1 MSAPYLLLV
10 ELWGTAPQSK
20 TTIPQ
25 RIQNHHRKCDKHN
38 YNIYGGKC
46 KFLSYNNRKNGVLMK
61 FLDKAKIHIK
71 AGDGGNGSASFRRE
85 KYIEFGGPNGGD
97 GGRGG
102 DVIFRA
108 VPNVNTLIDYRFKT
122 NFTAGRGENGMGKMR
137 TGASGETL
145 ILPVPTGTVILSEN
159 EEIECA
165 DMNTDGM
172 EYLAARGGNG
182 GWGNLHF
189 KSPTNRA
196 PRQANDG
203 LPGEERTV
211 VLRLKLIADIGL
223 VGFPN
228 AGKSTLLAA
237 VTSARPKIAN
247 YPFTTLNPQLGVMYA
262 HNREFVMV
270 DLPGLIQG
278 AHTGVGLGDRFLGH
292 AERTKLI
299 LHVIDG
305 TESDWAAR
313 YAAIR
318 HEMDSYGANLAKKPE
333 IVVINKLDA
342 IASDDMDAR
351 MDAFKKSF
359 GRRKR
364 PTIITISAAGHQGI
378 GGLVSAIEKQ
388 FLEIER
394 K

>member
-1 MSAPYLLLV
+1 
-10 ELWGTAPQSK
+10 
-20 TTIPQ
+20 
-25 RIQNHHRKCDKHN
+25 
-38 YNIYGGKC
+38 
-46 KFLSYNNRKNGVLMK
+46 MK
-61 FLDKAKIHIK
+61 FLDRAKIYVK

-85 KYIEFGGPNGGD
+85 KYIEYGGPNGGD

-102 DVIFRA
+102 DVVFVA
-108 VPNVNTLIDYRFKT
+108 VPNVNTLIDYRYKMH
-122 NFTAGRGENGMGKMR
+122 FTAQRGENGMGKMR

-145 ILPVPTGTVILSEN
+145 YLPVPTGTVILSEN
-159 EEIECA
+159 EEIEYA
-165 DMNTDGM
+165 DLNTDGM
-172 EYLAARGGNG
+172 EYRAARGGNG

-196 PRQANDG
+196 PKQANDG

-237 VTSARPKIAN
+237 VTAARPKIAN

-262 HNREFVMV
+262 HDREFVLV
-270 DLPGLIQG
+270 DLPGLIEG
-278 AHTGVGLGDRFLGH
+278 AHTGVGLGDKFLGH
-292 AERTKLI
+292 AERTKMI

-305 TESDWAAR
+305 TEADWAAR

-318 HEMDSYGANLAKKPE
+318 HEMDSYGGGLLGKPE
-333 IVVINKLDA
+333 MVIINKIDA
-342 IASDDMDAR
+342 IDEEELNEKMT
-351 MDAFKKSF
+351 AFKKSF
-359 GRRKR
+359 GRKKK
-364 PTIITISAAGHQGI
+364 PEILTISAAGRLGI
-378 GGLVSAIEKQ
+378 TELVSEIEKK
-388 FLEIER
+388 FLGITENDTIQ

>member
-1 MSAPYLLLV
+1 
-10 ELWGTAPQSK
+10 
-20 TTIPQ
+20 
-25 RIQNHHRKCDKHN
+25 
-38 YNIYGGKC
+38 
-46 KFLSYNNRKNGVLMK
+46 MK
-61 FLDKAKIHIK
+61 FLDKAKIYIK
-71 AGDGGNGSASFRRE
+71 AGDGGNGAASFRRE

-102 DVIFRA
+102 DVVFRA

-122 NFTAGRGENGMGKMR
+122 KFAAQRGQNGMGKMR
-137 TGASGETL
+137 TGYSGETL
-145 ILPVPTGTVILSEN
+145 YLPVPTGTVILSEN
-159 EEIECA
+159 EEIEYA
-165 DMNTDGM
+165 DLNRDGM
-172 EYLAARGGNG
+172 EYLAVRGGNG

-228 AGKSTLLAA
+228 AGKSTLLSA

-270 DLPGLIQG
+270 DLPGLIEG

-305 TESDWAAR
+305 TEPDWAAR
-313 YAAIR
+313 YSAIR
-318 HEMDSYGANLAKKPE
+318 HEMDSYGGGLLNKPE
-333 IVVINKLDA
+333 IVAINK
-342 IASDDMDAR
+342 IDMIDG
-351 MDAFKKSF
+351 DTLNEKLSEFKKSF
-359 GRRKR
+359 GRKKK
-364 PTIITISAAGHQGI
+364 PQILTISAAGQIGI
-378 GGLVSAIEKQ
+378 DTLISTIEKT
-388 FLEIER
+388 FAEIENVDR
-394 K
+394 ANNTNLA

>member
-1 MSAPYLLLV
+1 
-10 ELWGTAPQSK
+10 
-20 TTIPQ
+20 
-25 RIQNHHRKCDKHN
+25 
-38 YNIYGGKC
+38 
-46 KFLSYNNRKNGVLMK
+46 MK
-61 FLDKAKIHIK
+61 FLDKAKIYIK
-71 AGDGGNGSASFRRE
+71 AGNGGNGAASFRRE

-102 DVIFRA
+102 DVVFRA

-122 NFTAGRGENGMGKMR
+122 KFVAERGQNGMGKMR
-137 TGASGETL
+137 TGYSGETL
-145 ILPVPTGTVILSEN
+145 VLPVPTGTVILSEN
-159 EEIECA
+159 EEIEYA
-165 DMNTDGM
+165 DLNEDGM

-228 AGKSTLLAA
+228 AGKSTLLSA

-270 DLPGLIQG
+270 DLPGLIEG

-292 AERTKLI
+292 AERTKMI

-305 TESDWAAR
+305 TEEDWAGR
-313 YAAIR
+313 YKAIR
-318 HEMDSYGANLAKKPE
+318 HEMDSYGGGLVNKPE
-333 IVVINKLDA
+333 MVVINKIDA
-342 IASDDMDAR
+342 ISEEDMKQR
-351 MDAFKKSF
+351 MTDFKKSF
-359 GRRKR
+359 GRKKK
-364 PTIITISAAGHQGI
+364 PEIMEISAAGQMGI
-378 GGLVSAIEKQ
+378 QELIASIEKK
-388 FLEIER
+388 FLETEA
-394 K
+394 KENEQPVKL

>member
-1 MSAPYLLLV
+1 
-10 ELWGTAPQSK
+10 
-20 TTIPQ
+20 
-25 RIQNHHRKCDKHN
+25 
-38 YNIYGGKC
+38 
-46 KFLSYNNRKNGVLMK
+46 MK
-61 FLDKAKIHIK
+61 FLDKAKIHVK
-71 AGDGGNGSASFRRE
+71 AGDGGNGAASFRRE
-85 KYIEFGGPNGGD
+85 KYIEYGGPNGGD

-122 NFTAGRGENGMGKMR
+122 HFAAERGQNGMGKMR
-137 TGASGETL
+137 TGFSGEDL

-159 EEIECA
+159 EEIEYA
-165 DMNTDGM
+165 DLNSDGM

-196 PRQANDG
+196 PKQANDG

-228 AGKSTLLAA
+228 AGKSTLLSA

-247 YPFTTLNPQLGVMYA
+247 YAFTTLNPQLGVMYA

-270 DLPGLIQG
+270 DLPGLIEG

-292 AERTKLI
+292 AERTKMI
-299 LHVIDG
+299 LHIIDG

-318 HEMDSYGANLAKKPE
+318 HEMDSYGGGLVGKPE
-333 IVVINKLDA
+333 IVVINKIDALD
-342 IASDDMDAR
+342 DDTLAER
-351 MDAFKKSF
+351 MSAFKKSF
-359 GRRKR
+359 GRKKK
-364 PTIITISAAGHQGI
+364 PEILTISAAGRLGI
-378 GGLVSAIEKQ
+378 ENLIATIEQKMTD
-388 FLEIER
+388 I
-394 K
+394 

>member
-1 MSAPYLLLV
+1 
-10 ELWGTAPQSK
+10 
-20 TTIPQ
+20 
-25 RIQNHHRKCDKHN
+25 
-38 YNIYGGKC
+38 
-46 KFLSYNNRKNGVLMK
+46 MK
-61 FLDKAKIHIK
+61 FLDRAKIYVK

-102 DVIFRA
+102 DVVFVA
-108 VPNVNTLIDYRFKT
+108 VPNVNTLIDYRYKT
-122 NFTAGRGENGMGKMR
+122 KYLAQRGENGMGKMR

-145 ILPVPTGTVILSEN
+145 VLPVPTGTVILSEN
-159 EEIECA
+159 EEIEYA
-165 DMNTDGM
+165 DLNQDGM
-172 EYLAARGGNG
+172 EYRAARGGNG

-196 PRQANDG
+196 PKQANDG

-228 AGKSTLLAA
+228 AGKSTLLSA

-270 DLPGLIQG
+270 DLPGLIEG
-278 AHTGVGLGDRFLGH
+278 AHTGVGLGDQFLGH

-299 LHVIDG
+299 LHVIDA
-305 TESDWAAR
+305 TEPDLYAR
-313 YAAIR
+313 YTAIR
-318 HEMDSYGANLAKKPE
+318 HEMDSYGGDLISKPE
-333 IVVINKLDA
+333 IVIINKIDA
-342 IASDDMDAR
+342 LSEEDLEIKIAE
-351 MDAFKKSF
+351 FKKGF
-359 GRRKR
+359 CRKKK
-364 PTIITISAAGHQGI
+364 PQILTISAAGQVGI
-378 GGLVSAIEKQ
+378 SEMISAIEQK
-388 FLEIER
+388 FLGIE
-394 K
+394 

>member
-1 MSAPYLLLV
+1 
-10 ELWGTAPQSK
+10 
-20 TTIPQ
+20 
-25 RIQNHHRKCDKHN
+25 
-38 YNIYGGKC
+38 
-46 KFLSYNNRKNGVLMK
+46 MK
-61 FLDKAKIHIK
+61 FLDKAKISIK
-71 AGDGGNGSASFRRE
+71 AGDGGNGAATFRRE

-102 DVIFRA
+102 DVVFRA

-122 NFTAGRGENGMGKMR
+122 HFAAQRGQNGMGKMR
-137 TGASGETL
+137 TGYSGETL
-145 ILPVPTGTVILSEN
+145 VLPVPTGTVILSEN
-159 EEIECA
+159 EEIEYA
-165 DMNTDGM
+165 DLNVDGM

-203 LPGEERTV
+203 LPGEARTV

-228 AGKSTLLAA
+228 AGKSTLLSA

-270 DLPGLIQG
+270 DLPGLIEG
-278 AHTGVGLGDRFLGH
+278 AHTGVGLGDKFLGH
-292 AERTKLI
+292 AERTKMI
-299 LHVIDG
+299 LHVIDA
-305 TESDWAAR
+305 TESDLAAR

-318 HEMDSYGANLAKKPE
+318 SEMDSYGGGLLNKPE
-333 IVVINKLDA
+333 MVVINKIDA
-342 IASDDMDAR
+342 ISDEELAEKLA
-351 MDAFKKSF
+351 AFKKSF
-359 GRRKR
+359 GRKKK
-364 PTIITISAAGHQGI
+364 PEIVTISAAGHIGI
-378 GGLVSAIEKQ
+378 DELIAKIEKMFLAIEK
-388 FLEIER
+388 
-394 K
+394 

>member
-1 MSAPYLLLV
+1 
-10 ELWGTAPQSK
+10 
-20 TTIPQ
+20 
-25 RIQNHHRKCDKHN
+25 
-38 YNIYGGKC
+38 
-46 KFLSYNNRKNGVLMK
+46 MK

-71 AGDGGNGSASFRRE
+71 AGDGGNGAASFRRE

-102 DVIFRA
+102 DVVFVA

-122 NFTAGRGENGMGKMR
+122 NFVAERGQNGMGKMR
-137 TGASGETL
+137 TGYSGETL
-145 ILPVPTGTVILSEN
+145 VLPVPTGTVILSEN
-159 EEIECA
+159 EELEYA
-165 DMNTDGM
+165 DLNTDGM
-172 EYLAARGGNG
+172 EYRAARGGNG

-228 AGKSTLLAA
+228 AGKSTLLSA

-262 HNREFVMV
+262 HNREFVLV
-270 DLPGLIQG
+270 DLPGLIEG
-278 AHTGVGLGDRFLGH
+278 AHAGVGLGDRFLGH

-305 TESDWAAR
+305 TEPDWALR
-313 YAAIR
+313 YQAIR
-318 HEMDSYGANLAKKPE
+318 HEMDSYGGGLLTKPE
-333 IVVINKLDA
+333 IVVINKIDA
-342 IASDDMDAR
+342 INDGDLKQR
-351 MDAFKKSF
+351 MADFKKSF
-359 GRRKR
+359 GRKKK
-364 PTIITISAAGHQGI
+364 PEVLTISAAGRIGI
-378 GGLVSAIEKQ
+378 NELISVLEQ
-388 FLEIER
+388 FFLEPD
-394 K
+394 KD

>member
-1 MSAPYLLLV
+1 
-10 ELWGTAPQSK
+10 
-20 TTIPQ
+20 
-25 RIQNHHRKCDKHN
+25 
-38 YNIYGGKC
+38 
-46 KFLSYNNRKNGVLMK
+46 MK
-61 FLDKAKIHIK
+61 FLDKAKIFIQ
-71 AGDGGNGSASFRRE
+71 AGHGGNGSASFRRE

-102 DVIFRA
+102 DVVFYA

-122 NFTAGRGENGMGKMR
+122 KFVAQRGENGMGKMR

-145 ILPVPTGTVILSEN
+145 RLPVPTGTVILSEN
-159 EEIECA
+159 EEIEYA
-165 DMNTDGM
+165 DLNTDGM
-172 EYLAARGGNG
+172 EYRAARGGNG

-228 AGKSTLLAA
+228 AGKSTLLSA

-270 DLPGLIQG
+270 DLPGLIEG

-292 AERTKLI
+292 AERTKMI

-305 TESDWAAR
+305 TEPDWASR
-313 YAAIR
+313 YTAIR
-318 HEMDSYGANLAKKPE
+318 HEMDSYGGGLVGKPE
-333 IVVINKLDA
+333 IVVINKIDA
-342 IASDDMDAR
+342 IDADTFKER
-351 MDAFKKSF
+351 MTAFKKSF
-359 GRRKR
+359 GRKKR
-364 PTIITISAAGHQGI
+364 PEITAISAAGRVG
-378 GGLVSAIEKQ
+378 VSELISIIEKR
-388 FLEIER
+388 FLEVESNDTV
-394 K
+394 KSAGDPA

>member
-1 MSAPYLLLV
+1 
-10 ELWGTAPQSK
+10 
-20 TTIPQ
+20 
-25 RIQNHHRKCDKHN
+25 
-38 YNIYGGKC
+38 
-46 KFLSYNNRKNGVLMK
+46 MK
-61 FLDKAKIHIK
+61 FLDFAKIHIR

-85 KYIEFGGPNGGD
+85 KYIEYGGPNGGD

-122 NFTAGRGENGMGKMR
+122 HFAAQRGQNGMGKMR
-137 TGASGETL
+137 TGFSGEDL

-159 EEIECA
+159 GEIEYA
-165 DMNTDGM
+165 DLNRDGM

-196 PRQANDG
+196 PKQANDG

-211 VLRLKLIADIGL
+211 ILQLKLIADIGL

-247 YPFTTLNPQLGVMYA
+247 YAFTTLNPQLGVMYA

-270 DLPGLIQG
+270 DLPGLIEG
-278 AHTGVGLGDRFLGH
+278 AHTGVGLGDKFLGH
-292 AERTKLI
+292 AERTKMI

-305 TESDWAAR
+305 TEPDWAAR
-313 YAAIR
+313 YKAIR
-318 HEMDSYGANLAKKPE
+318 HEMDSYGGGLISKPE
-333 IVVINKLDA
+333 MVVINKIDA
-342 IASDDMDAR
+342 ISDDELNER
-351 MDAFKKSF
+351 MAAFKKSF
-359 GRRKR
+359 GRKKK
-364 PTIITISAAGHQGI
+364 PEILTISAAGRIGI
-378 GGLVSAIEKQ
+378 EELISKIEKKMMD
-388 FLEIER
+388 L
-394 K
+394 

>member
-1 MSAPYLLLV
+1 
-10 ELWGTAPQSK
+10 
-20 TTIPQ
+20 
-25 RIQNHHRKCDKHN
+25 
-38 YNIYGGKC
+38 
-46 KFLSYNNRKNGVLMK
+46 MK

-71 AGDGGNGSASFRRE
+71 AGDGGNGAASFRRE
-85 KYIEFGGPNGGD
+85 KYIEYGGPNGGD

-122 NFTAGRGENGMGKMR
+122 HFAAERGQNGMGKMR
-137 TGASGETL
+137 TGFSGEDL

-159 EEIECA
+159 EEIEYA
-165 DMNTDGM
+165 DLNVDGM
-172 EYLAARGGNG
+172 EYRAVRGGNG

-196 PRQANDG
+196 PKQANDG

-228 AGKSTLLAA
+228 AGKSTLLSA

-247 YPFTTLNPQLGVMYA
+247 YAFTTLNPQLGVMYA

-270 DLPGLIQG
+270 DLPGLIEG

-292 AERTKLI
+292 AERTKMI
-299 LHVIDG
+299 LHIIDG
-305 TESDWAAR
+305 TEPDWAAR

-318 HEMDSYGANLAKKPE
+318 HEMDSYGGGLLSKPE
-333 IVVINKLDA
+333 MVVINKIDA
-342 IASDDMDAR
+342 ISDEDLKER

-359 GRRKR
+359 GRKKK
-364 PTIITISAAGHQGI
+364 PEIVAISAAGHIGI
-378 GGLVSAIEKQ
+378 EDLIAKIEKM
-388 FLEIER
+388 FLKIEEE
-394 K
+394 

>member
-1 MSAPYLLLV
+1 
-10 ELWGTAPQSK
+10 
-20 TTIPQ
+20 
-25 RIQNHHRKCDKHN
+25 
-38 YNIYGGKC
+38 
-46 KFLSYNNRKNGVLMK
+46 MK

-71 AGDGGNGSASFRRE
+71 AGDGGNGAASFRRE

-102 DVIFRA
+102 DVVFRA

-122 NFTAGRGENGMGKMR
+122 NFAAQRGQNGMGRMR
-137 TGASGETL
+137 TGYSGETL
-145 ILPVPTGTVILSEN
+145 VLPVPTGTVVLSEN
-159 EEIECA
+159 EEIEYA
-165 DMNTDGM
+165 DLNTDGM

-196 PRQANDG
+196 PKQANDG

-228 AGKSTLLAA
+228 AGKSTLLSA

-247 YPFTTLNPQLGVMYA
+247 YAFTTLNPQLGVMYA

-270 DLPGLIQG
+270 DLPGLIEG

-292 AERTKLI
+292 AERTKMI

-305 TESDWAAR
+305 TEADWGAR

-318 HEMDSYGANLAKKPE
+318 HEMDSYGGGLVGKPE
-333 IVVINKLDA
+333 IIVINKIDA
-342 IASDDMDAR
+342 ITDDELKER
-351 MDAFKKSF
+351 MTAFKKSF
-359 GRRKR
+359 GRKKK
-364 PTIITISAAGHQGI
+364 PQMVAISAAGRVGLDELMRVVEQGMTN
-378 GGLVSAIEKQ
+378 GTDK
-388 FLEIER
+388 
-394 K
+394 

>member
-1 MSAPYLLLV
+1 
-10 ELWGTAPQSK
+10 
-20 TTIPQ
+20 
-25 RIQNHHRKCDKHN
+25 
-38 YNIYGGKC
+38 
-46 KFLSYNNRKNGVLMK
+46 MK
-61 FLDKAKIHIK
+61 FLDKAKIHIR

-102 DVIFRA
+102 DIIFRA

-122 NFTAGRGENGMGKMR
+122 NFAAGRGQNGMGKMR

-145 ILPVPTGTVILSEN
+145 VLPVPTGTVILSEN
-159 EEIECA
+159 EEIEYA
-165 DMNTDGM
+165 DLNVDGM

-228 AGKSTLLAA
+228 AGKSTLLATLTA
-237 VTSARPKIAN
+237 ARPKIAN

-262 HNREFVMV
+262 HNREFVLV

-292 AERTKLI
+292 AERTKMI
-299 LHVIDG
+299 LHIIDG
-305 TESDWAAR
+305 TEPDWATR
-313 YAAIR
+313 YSAIR
-318 HEMDSYGANLAKKPE
+318 YEMDSYGGDLISKPE
-333 IVVINKLDA
+333 MVVINKIDA
-342 IASDDMDAR
+342 IAPDELQTR

-359 GRRKR
+359 GRKKR
-364 PTIITISAAGHQGI
+364 PEIMAISAAGRVGI
-378 GGLVSAIEKQ
+378 SELISAIEKK
-388 FLEIER
+388 FLTIE
-394 K
+394 KAENNE

>member
-1 MSAPYLLLV
+1 MRLK
-10 ELWGTAPQSK
+10 GTQ
-20 TTIPQ
+20 
-25 RIQNHHRKCDKHN
+25 
-38 YNIYGGKC
+38 
-46 KFLSYNNRKNGVLMK
+46 MK

-71 AGDGGNGSASFRRE
+71 AGDGGNGAASFRRE

-122 NFTAGRGENGMGKMR
+122 NFAAQRGQNGMGRMR
-137 TGASGETL
+137 TGYSGETL

-159 EEIECA
+159 EEIEYA
-165 DMNTDGM
+165 DLNVDGM

-196 PRQANDG
+196 PKQANDG
-203 LPGEERTV
+203 LPGEERTI

-228 AGKSTLLAA
+228 AGKSTILSA

-247 YPFTTLNPQLGVMYA
+247 YAFTTLNPHLGVMYA
-262 HNREFVMV
+262 HKREFVMV
-270 DLPGLIQG
+270 DLPGLIEG

-292 AERTKLI
+292 AERTKMI

-305 TESDWAAR
+305 TEPDWAVR

-318 HEMDSYGANLAKKPE
+318 HEMDSYGGGLIGKPE
-333 IVVINKLDA
+333 IVVINKIDA
-342 IASDDMDAR
+342 VSDDEFAER
-351 MDAFKKSF
+351 MSAFKKSF
-359 GRRKR
+359 GRKKK
-364 PTIITISAAGHQGI
+364 PVIVPISAAGRIGLDELTSVVEQGMT
-378 GGLVSAIEKQ
+378 Q
-388 FLEIER
+388 
-394 K
+394 

>member
-1 MSAPYLLLV
+1 
-10 ELWGTAPQSK
+10 
-20 TTIPQ
+20 
-25 RIQNHHRKCDKHN
+25 
-38 YNIYGGKC
+38 
-46 KFLSYNNRKNGVLMK
+46 MK

-71 AGDGGNGSASFRRE
+71 AGDGGNGAASFRRE

-102 DVIFRA
+102 DVVFRA

-122 NFTAGRGENGMGKMR
+122 NFAAQRGQNGMGRMR
-137 TGASGETL
+137 TGYSGETL
-145 ILPVPTGTVILSEN
+145 VLPVPTGTVILSEN
-159 EEIECA
+159 EEIEYA
-165 DMNTDGM
+165 DLNTDGM

-196 PRQANDG
+196 PKQANDG

-228 AGKSTLLAA
+228 AGKSTLLSA

-247 YPFTTLNPQLGVMYA
+247 YAFTTLNPQLGVMYA

-270 DLPGLIQG
+270 DLPGLIEG

-292 AERTKLI
+292 AERTKMI

-305 TESDWAAR
+305 TEADWGAR

-318 HEMDSYGANLAKKPE
+318 HEMDSYGGGLVGKPE
-333 IVVINKLDA
+333 IVVINKIDA
-342 IASDDMDAR
+342 ITDDEFKER
-351 MDAFKKSF
+351 MTAFKKSF
-359 GRRKR
+359 GRKKK
-364 PTIITISAAGHQGI
+364 PQMVAISAAGRIGLDELMRVVEQGMTN
-378 GGLVSAIEKQ
+378 GTDK
-388 FLEIER
+388 
-394 K
+394 

>member
-1 MSAPYLLLV
+1 
-10 ELWGTAPQSK
+10 
-20 TTIPQ
+20 
-25 RIQNHHRKCDKHN
+25 
-38 YNIYGGKC
+38 
-46 KFLSYNNRKNGVLMK
+46 MK
-61 FLDKAKIHIK
+61 FLDRAKIYVK

-102 DVIFRA
+102 DVVFVA
-108 VPNVNTLIDYRFKT
+108 VPNVNTLIDYRYKT
-122 NFTAGRGENGMGKMR
+122 KYIAQRGENGMGKMR

-145 ILPVPTGTVILSEN
+145 VLPVPTGTVILSEN
-159 EEIECA
+159 EEIEYA
-165 DMNTDGM
+165 DLNQDGM
-172 EYLAARGGNG
+172 EYRAARGGNG

-196 PRQANDG
+196 PKQANDG

-228 AGKSTLLAA
+228 AGKSTLLSA

-270 DLPGLIQG
+270 DLPGLIEG
-278 AHTGVGLGDRFLGH
+278 AHTGVGLGDQFLGH

-299 LHVIDG
+299 LHVIDA
-305 TESDWAAR
+305 TEPDLYAR
-313 YAAIR
+313 YSAIR
-318 HEMDSYGANLAKKPE
+318 HEMDSYGGDLVSKPE
-333 IVVINKLDA
+333 IVIINKIDA
-342 IASDDMDAR
+342 LSEEELETKIAE
-351 MDAFKKSF
+351 FKKGF
-359 GRRKR
+359 GRKKK
-364 PTIITISAAGHQGI
+364 PQILTISAAGQIGI
-378 GGLVSAIEKQ
+378 NEMISAIEQK
-388 FLEIER
+388 FLGIE
-394 K
+394 

>member
-1 MSAPYLLLV
+1 
-10 ELWGTAPQSK
+10 
-20 TTIPQ
+20 
-25 RIQNHHRKCDKHN
+25 
-38 YNIYGGKC
+38 
-46 KFLSYNNRKNGVLMK
+46 MK

-71 AGDGGNGSASFRRE
+71 AGDGGNGAASFRRE
-85 KYIEFGGPNGGD
+85 KYIEYGGPNGGD

-122 NFTAGRGENGMGKMR
+122 HFAAERGQNGMGKMR
-137 TGASGETL
+137 TGFSGEDL

-159 EEIECA
+159 EEIEYA
-165 DMNTDGM
+165 DLNTDGM
-172 EYLAARGGNG
+172 EYLAVRGGNG

-196 PRQANDG
+196 PKQANDG

-228 AGKSTLLAA
+228 AGKSTLLSA

-247 YPFTTLNPQLGVMYA
+247 YAFTTLNPQLGVMYA

-270 DLPGLIQG
+270 DLPGLIEG

-292 AERTKLI
+292 AERTKMI
-299 LHVIDG
+299 LHIIDG
-305 TESDWAAR
+305 TEEDWAAR

-318 HEMDSYGANLAKKPE
+318 HEMDSYGGGLINKPE
-333 IVVINKLDA
+333 MVVINKIDA
-342 IASDDMDAR
+342 IDDGVLAER
-351 MDAFKKSF
+351 MAAFKKSF
-359 GRRKR
+359 GRKKK
-364 PTIITISAAGHQGI
+364 PEIITISAAGRQGI
-378 GGLVSAIEKQ
+378 DTLISQIEK
-388 FLEIER
+388 
-394 K
+394 KMMDV

>member
-1 MSAPYLLLV
+1 
-10 ELWGTAPQSK
+10 
-20 TTIPQ
+20 
-25 RIQNHHRKCDKHN
+25 
-38 YNIYGGKC
+38 
-46 KFLSYNNRKNGVLMK
+46 MK
-61 FLDKAKIHIK
+61 FLDKAKIFIQ
-71 AGDGGNGSASFRRE
+71 AGHVGNGSASFRRE

-102 DVIFRA
+102 DVVFVA

-122 NFTAGRGENGMGKMR
+122 KFVAQRGENGMGKMR

-145 ILPVPTGTVILSEN
+145 RLPVPTGTVILSEN
-159 EEIECA
+159 EEIEYA
-165 DMNTDGM
+165 DLHADGM
-172 EYLAARGGNG
+172 EYRAARGGNG

-228 AGKSTLLAA
+228 AGKSTLLSA

-262 HNREFVMV
+262 HDREFVLV
-270 DLPGLIQG
+270 DLPGLIAG
-278 AHTGVGLGDRFLGH
+278 AHVGVGLGDRFLGH
-292 AERTKLI
+292 AERTKMI

-305 TESDWAAR
+305 TEPDWASR

-318 HEMDSYGANLAKKPE
+318 HEMDSYGGGLTHKPE
-333 IVVINKLDA
+333 MVIINKIDA
-342 IASDDMDAR
+342 IAPDDLKSR
-351 MDAFKKSF
+351 MTAFKKSF
-359 GRRKR
+359 GRKKK
-364 PTIITISAAGHQGI
+364 PEILTISAAGMLGI
-378 GGLVSAIEKQ
+378 REMISAIEKT
-388 FLEIER
+388 FTGLESNATE
-394 K
+394 KPAGDAQE